1 MFNLSLD
8 RLLLLIP
15 VILLSL
21 TVHEFSHAWAAYKL
35 GDDTAARQGRLSLN
49 PLVHLDIVGSIL
61 ILLAGFGWAKPVPVN
76 ALNFKD
82 PQRGILLVAIAGPIS
97 NVLMALIAA
106 LILRY
111 VGLDIGTSVA
121 PMMVAFKK
129 FLYIG
134 ITINLALA
142 VFNMIPLPPLDGSRV
157 VYGLLPR
164 DKAHAYSK
172 IEPYGIFIL
181 FGIFMFGGNLLGN
194 FIWYPVDVLSRLFL
208 GL

>member
-1 MFNLSLD
+1 MFDLSPE

-21 TVHEFSHAWAAYKL
+21 TVHEYCHAWAAYKL
-35 GDDTAARQGRLSLN
+35 GDDTAALQGRLSLN
-49 PLVHLDIVGSIL
+49 PLVHLDIFGTIL
-61 ILLAGFGWAKPVPVN
+61 IFLAGFGWAKPVPVN
-76 ALNFKD
+76 TRNFED
-82 PQRGILLVAIAGPIS
+82 PQRGMLLVAIAGPIS
-97 NVLMALIAA
+97 NVLMAIIAG

-111 VGLDIGTSVA
+111 VGLDIGTSVP

-142 VFNMIPLPPLDGSRV
+142 IFNMIPLPPLDGSRV

-172 IEPYGIFIL
+172 IEPYGIMIL
-181 FGIFMFGGNLLGN
+181 FGLFIFGGNFLGTI
-194 FIWYPVDVLSRLFL
+194 IWYPVHILRQLIL
-208 GL
+208 GF